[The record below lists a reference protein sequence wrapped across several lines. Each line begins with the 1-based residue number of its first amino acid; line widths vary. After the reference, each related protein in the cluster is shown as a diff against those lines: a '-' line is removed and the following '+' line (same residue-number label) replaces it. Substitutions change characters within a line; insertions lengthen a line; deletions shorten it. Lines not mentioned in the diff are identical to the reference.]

1 MGHKPWDRPWKRV
14 EKAKARRA
22 WQAEVIIEAA
32 DRYEADVPMSADVL
46 AAHLR
51 PMAAGGNPLAAAY
64 LSAIEGAPNPEA
76 AARAVEWSIG
86 QLFDSLKEIL
96 DALVVH
102 DYAGTEVCQT
112 HQSADC
118 PRILPPPSR

>member
-1 MGHKPWDRPWKRV
+1 MTDR
-14 EKAKARRA
+14 
-22 WQAEVIIEAA
+22 
-32 DRYEADVPMSADVL
+32 VPMSADVL

-51 PMAAGGNPLAAAY
+51 PMAARGNALAKAY
-64 LSAIEGAPNPEA
+64 LAVIETAPNPEA

-86 QLFDSLKEIL
+86 NLFDALREIL

-118 PRILPPPSR
+118 PRIESP